1 MIEFLTV
8 NYKDFIYMNKKIA
21 LSLLVA
27 LSLNAMDLNET
38 VKEALLH
45 NNSLKKVI
53 LDKKEAKQNR
63 DLKKSQNFGRFDLKV
78 DYDHYN
84 NARTLVP
91 LTPMDIAASP
101 TGAYEIP
108 TTNDLVSTG
117 VSYTVV
123 LFDGF
128 AKQNSYKIS
137 DLAYKNSTL
146 KIKLS
151 REELIYNVRS
161 LYLSLL
167 SLQEQLNAQ
176 EKYVESQNR
185 LYEYVLKEYD
195 LGSKSKLDTLEAK
208 NSYVEA
214 LSSKKK
220 IEANIAIL
228 KASLSKLIASN
239 KFDKAEKIT
248 ISFNEDAQQNPDIK
262 KLSRFKLAE
271 FSKNIAQKRVDSA
284 KASYYPKID
293 LSTYYGYSMGPNAT
307 TNTYSATGTTYL
319 NEGDFNSEN
328 IWQVGLHLK
337 WNIYDFG
344 VKSASVQKEKIA
356 LLKSKIDINDVK
368 LELTKNLKI
377 AKSKVA
383 LAKADY
389 ISLKSQYELLVAI
402 QEAQKIKYENS
413 ALSLTDLLATEAKEA
428 LVYAKMVN
436 AKYEYQKARYY
447 IEYLLEK
454 GEK

>member
-1 MIEFLTV
+1 
-8 NYKDFIYMNKKIA
+8 MNEKIV
-21 LSLLVA
+21 LSLLLVV
-27 LSLNAMDLNET
+27 SLNAMSLDKTL
-38 VKEALLH
+38 KEALLH
-45 NNSLKKVI
+45 NNSLKKVV
-53 LDKKEAKQNR
+53 LDKEEAKQNKN
-63 DLKKSQNFGRFDLKV
+63 LKKDQNFGRFDLKV

-84 NARTLVP
+84 NARTLAP
-91 LTPMDIAASP
+91 LTPMDIVSSP
-101 TGAYEIP
+101 TGAYEMP

-117 VSYTVV
+117 VTYNVV

-128 AKQNSYKIS
+128 AQRNSFKIS
-137 DLAYKNSTL
+137 DLAYKNSTF
-146 KIKLS
+146 KIKLAK
-151 REELIYNVRS
+151 EELIYNVRS

-176 EKYVESQNR
+176 EKYVSSQNR
-185 LYEYVLKEYD
+185 LYKYVLKEYA

-208 NSYVEA
+208 NSYTEA
-214 LSSKKK
+214 LSNKEK
-220 IEANIAIL
+220 IEANIEIL
-228 KASLSKLIASN
+228 KATLSKMIASD
-239 KFDKAEKIT
+239 KFDKAEKID
-248 ISFNEDAQQNPDIK
+248 IRFDEGLQQKPDIEN
-262 KLSRFKLAE
+262 LSRFKLAE
-271 FSKNIAQKRVDSA
+271 FSKSIAERKLDSA

-307 TNTYSATGTTYL
+307 TNTFPTTGVTYL

-328 IWQVGLHLK
+328 IWQIGIHLK

-344 VKSASVQKEKIA
+344 AKSANVQKEKIS
-356 LLKSKIDINDVK
+356 LLKSKIDIDDVK
-368 LELTKNLKI
+368 LELTKSLKI

-389 ISLKSQYELLVAI
+389 TSLKSQYELLVAI
-402 QEAQKIKYENS
+402 QEAQKIKYENN
-413 ALSLTDLLATEAKEA
+413 ALTLTDLLATEAKEA
-428 LVYAKMVN
+428 LVYAKMIN

>member
-1 MIEFLTV
+1 
-8 NYKDFIYMNKKIA
+8 MNEKIV
-21 LSLLVA
+21 LSLLLVV
-27 LSLNAMDLNET
+27 SLNAMSLDKTL
-38 VKEALLH
+38 KEALLH
-45 NNSLKKVI
+45 NNSLKKVV
-53 LDKKEAKQNR
+53 LAKEEAKQNKN
-63 DLKKSQNFGRFDLKV
+63 LKKDQNFGRFDLKV

-84 NARTLVP
+84 NARTLAP
-91 LTPMDIAASP
+91 LTPMDIVSSP
-101 TGAYEIP
+101 TGAYEMP

-117 VSYTVV
+117 VTYNVV

-128 AKQNSYKIS
+128 AQRNSFKIS
-137 DLAYKNSTL
+137 DLAYKNSTF
-146 KIKLS
+146 KIKLAK
-151 REELIYNVRS
+151 EELIYNVRS

-176 EKYVESQNR
+176 EKYVSSQNR
-185 LYEYVLKEYD
+185 LYKYVAKEYA

-208 NSYVEA
+208 NSYTEA
-214 LSSKKK
+214 LSSKEK
-220 IEANIAIL
+220 IEANIEIL
-228 KASLSKLIASN
+228 KATLSKMIASD
-239 KFDKAEKIT
+239 KFDKAEKID
-248 ISFNEDAQQNPDIK
+248 IRFDEGLQQKLDIEN
-262 KLSRFKLAE
+262 LSRFKLAE
-271 FSKNIAQKRVDSA
+271 FSKSIAERKLDSA

-307 TNTYSATGTTYL
+307 TNTFPTTGVTYL

-328 IWQVGLHLK
+328 IWQIGIHLK

-344 VKSASVQKEKIA
+344 AKSANVQKEKIS
-356 LLKSKIDINDVK
+356 LLKSKIDIDDVK
-368 LELTKNLKI
+368 LELTKSLKI

-389 ISLKSQYELLVAI
+389 TSLKSQYELLVAI
-402 QEAQKIKYENS
+402 QEAQKIKYENN
-413 ALSLTDLLATEAKEA
+413 ALTLTDLLATEAKEA
-428 LVYAKMVN
+428 LVYAKMIN